1 MKTLPAIFAFTLLT
15 ACTTGANPHDHSHSD
30 DTHTHAL
37 KKSEIIIKGDERCII
52 SDGVPDHDWGPWR
65 AGATVIA
72 QDHNFCMD
80 ATPELSGK
88 ISRNA
93 RVSGV
98 TVTGIP
104 LRPGTAE
111 YYDASSEKG
120 YSRDPSSGLNIEG
133 IGGLIM
139 DAQNAHVDGGG
150 YYHYHGIPSAVTSAL
165 NGTLFG
171 YAADGFEIHY
181 VGQAAKSSYQLKPG
195 IRASGPGGLHDG
207 TYVQDWE
214 YVSGSGTLDECNGTL
229 RNGQYVYYATDTYPF
244 FPRCFK
250 GAVSSDFIG
259 GRGERPNGDLSDER
273 PPRPER
279 GVNGERP
286 PRPGRN

>member
-1 MKTLPAIFAFTLLT
+1 MKRLTPIFALTFLT
-15 ACTTGANPHDHSHSD
+15 ACATNSGSHDHAHSNDSHS
-30 DTHTHAL
+30 HAL
-37 KKSEIIIKGDERCII
+37 NKAKITVNADQRCII

-72 QDHNFCMD
+72 QDHKFCVD
-80 ATPELSGK
+80 ATPTLSGE
-88 ISRNA
+88 INRNV
-93 RVSGV
+93 RISGV
-98 TVTGIP
+98 TITGIP

-120 YSRDPSSGLNIEG
+120 YSRDPSSGWNIEG

-165 NGTLFG
+165 DGTLFG

-181 VGQAAKSSYQLKPG
+181 VGGAAQSSYQLKPG
-195 IRASGPGGLHDG
+195 ERASGPGGLHDG
-207 TYVQDWE
+207 TYVQDYE
-214 YVSGSGTLDECNGTL
+214 YVAGSGTLDECNGTT
-229 RNGQYVYYATDTYPF
+229 RHGQYVYYATDTYPF

-250 GAVSSDFIG
+250 GTVSSDFIG
-259 GRGERPNGDLSDER
+259 GRGERPQNGE
-273 PPRPER
+273 RPER
-279 GVNGERP
+279 PANGERP
-286 PRPGRN
+286 PRPDRG